1 MAEARISSVQCRRI
15 FIASWAILGVTFGA
29 AGTLALVR
37 WQSERMAGADTRV
50 LAEQSSRQIV
60 GAIDPRRRNVVF
72 LRDALDKTTPGAA
85 ADRDALARSA
95 VDHTPYWVGNGWID
109 RNKRFHWWVP
119 PDPKSAGSV
128 DRLGQDIWRRIRMR
142 DLLGLSSAFAVSPPE
157 DKGHALFVVVEP
169 FRARKS
175 RPDRLVAVFDLN
187 LMLEEALKPFSAQV
201 LEGDRILYRSERWQ
215 PAPAKGEKPAVVET
229 PIRVDANRWV
239 LQVQRTTSPLI
250 PARWFYLLAALCAV
264 LGGVSAAGMIWAAE
278 HLRQLAT
285 TDELT
290 GLYNRRFFFERWEEE
305 VERAQRYNR
314 DLSCLI
320 VDLNGFKRVNDLLGH
335 SKGDQLLRETAFRLK
350 ASLRQSDILARLGG
364 DEFIVALP
372 ETDLVRA
379 SLVADKLRS
388 LTIPAGMLRPLSLSV
403 GVTQMRAGDSVH
415 DIVQRADVDLYSGKG
430 LAHKE
435 DMVHVAG

>member
-1 MAEARISSVQCRRI
+1 MAEARISSVQCQRI
-15 FIASWAILGVTFGA
+15 FIACWAILGVTCGA

-37 WQSERMAGADTRV
+37 WQSERMAGADTR
-50 LAEQSSRQIV
+50 LFAEQSSRQIV
-60 GAIDPRRRNVVF
+60 GAIDPRRRTVVF
-72 LRDALDKTTPGAA
+72 LRDALDKTPSGAA
-85 ADRDALARSA
+85 VDRAALARSA

-109 RNKRFHWWVP
+109 RNKRFHWWVS
-119 PDPKSAGSV
+119 PDPKSVESV
-128 DRLGQDIWRRIRMR
+128 DRFGQDIWRRIRMR
-142 DLLGLSSAFAVSPPE
+142 DLLGLSSAFAVHPQGQ
-157 DKGHALFVVVEP
+157 GHAMFVVVEP
-169 FRARKS
+169 FKARKS

-187 LMLEEALKPFSAQV
+187 LMLDEALKPFSAQV

-215 PAPAKGEKPAVVET
+215 PASEKGEKPAVVET
-229 PIRVDANRWV
+229 PIRLDANRWI
-239 LQVQRTTSPLI
+239 LQAQRAESSLI
-250 PARWFYLLAALCAV
+250 PTRWFYLLVVLCAALA
-264 LGGVSAAGMIWAAE
+264 GISAAGMVWTAE
-278 HLRQLAT
+278 HLRRLAT

-314 DLSCLI
+314 DLSCLL

-335 SKGDQLLRETAFRLK
+335 SKGDQLLRETASRLK
-350 ASLRQSDILARLGG
+350 AALRQSDLLARLGG

-430 LAHKE
+430 SAHKE
-435 DMVHVAG
+435 GMVHVAG